1 MATDESTGEAASL
14 ACAKDAL
21 RGDCIVSYGDILF
34 RGYMLNLLLDNPAD
48 IAVVVDAEWRAER
61 ASAPKRTADLV
72 QCSLPFSVDALDES
86 PVLLEKVDSAIAA
99 EDADGEW
106 VGLVKLSARG
116 AELVRAEIEA
126 METDGTIGK
135 ASLPDLFNR
144 LIAKG
149 EKPAV
154 VYVTGDW
161 LDVNDAFDLAR
172 ARNFT

>member
-1 MATDESTGEAASL
+1 VASL

-21 RGDCIVSYGDILF
+21 KGECVVSYGDILF
-34 RGYMLNLLLDNPAD
+34 RGYMLNMLLDNQAD
-48 IAVVVDAEWRAER
+48 IAVVVDADWRAER
-61 ASAPKRTADLV
+61 LAAPKHTADLV
-72 QCSLPFSVDALDES
+72 ECSLPFSVESIDDS
-86 PVLLEKVDSAIAA
+86 PVTLRKIDSEMPA
-99 EDADGEW
+99 EDAHGEW
-106 VGLVKLSARG
+106 VGLMKLSERG
-116 AELVRAEIEA
+116 AALVRDEIAA
-126 METDGTIGK
+126 MEKDGTLAQ